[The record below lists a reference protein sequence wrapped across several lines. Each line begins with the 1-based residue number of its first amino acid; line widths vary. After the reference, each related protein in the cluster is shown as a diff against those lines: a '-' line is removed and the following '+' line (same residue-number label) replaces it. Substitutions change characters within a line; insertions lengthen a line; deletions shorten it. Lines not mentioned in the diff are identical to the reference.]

1 MENIKPPTAIKKKSE
16 GESFMFQ
23 KYLRLCTEK
32 VIEALNV
39 GTMEMINLKQ
49 NQLNPEFILLG
60 LMEQEESFA
69 MKVLEIIYPNAY
81 VMKDNIVDMVF
92 EAQEEM
98 TKVSEKMLTQISF
111 AQEIEDVFQLALA
124 ETEKGGDKYI
134 GAGAMF
140 LALLSPKAGK
150 THEILN
156 RAGVSEAKF
165 REGMDIIRGGRKIVD
180 KQAEGKFDILRQ
192 FTTDLTE
199 KARKGELDPVI
210 GRQKIIHRVIQILS
224 RRKKNN
230 PVLIGETGVGKT
242 VIVEGLAQQIVNA
255 EVPSSLAHKRVLSL
269 EMAEIV
275 AGAKMRGEFEER
287 LKSVRDEIAS
297 AGGNIILFIDEL
309 HTVVSAGAGG
319 GGVDASNML
328 KSALARGELQ
338 CIGATTLDEYKK
350 HIESDKALERR
361 FQPILVQEPTLEL
374 TIDILKGLK
383 SRYEEHHEVHYSPE
397 AIHAAAKLS
406 QKYISDRFLPDKAI
420 DLIDEAGSR
429 KHLNAIYIPPE
440 VRELEK
446 KRQELL
452 ARQKE
457 LFTDQ
462 KFEEVALLRQDLLE
476 AEKELSEEKKKWRA
490 KSTPEDTLVTEE
502 DIATIVSDSTGI
514 PITRM
519 VETESEKLK
528 NMEENLH
535 KRVIGQNNA
544 IIAVSNAIRRNRAGL
559 KEKDRPIGSFI
570 FLGPTGVG
578 KTELAKALAEFLMD
592 DENRLIRLDMS
603 EYMEKH
609 SVSKITGSPPG
620 YVGYEEGGQLT
631 ELIRRNP
638 YSVVL
643 LDELEKAHPDVFNIL
658 LQILDDGRM
667 TDAHGRTVSFKNAI
681 IIGTSN
687 IGSQKIV
694 DDKQAIG
701 FGTSGD
707 GGKATYEE
715 VKKMVL
721 SEAKKYFKPEFLNRL
736 DDLMVFHRLDEGHIR
751 SVVDL
756 LVSRLQT
763 RLKENG
769 LNIEVE
775 EEARNKLAKDGYSPA
790 YGARPLKREMEN
802 QIENPLSLMVIE
814 GTINKGDIVQASVK
828 DGEIKLQ
835 KK

>member
-1 MENIKPPTAIKKKSE
+1 
-16 GESFMFQ
+16 
-23 KYLRLCTEK
+23 
-32 VIEALNV
+32 
-39 GTMEMINLKQ
+39 
-49 NQLNPEFILLG
+49 
-60 LMEQEESFA
+60 
-69 MKVLEIIYPNAY
+69 
-81 VMKDNIVDMVF
+81 
-92 EAQEEM
+92 
-98 TKVSEKMLTQISF
+98 
-111 AQEIEDVFQLALA
+111 
-124 ETEKGGDKYI
+124 
-134 GAGAMF
+134 
-140 LALLSPKAGK
+140 
-150 THEILN
+150 
-156 RAGVSEAKF
+156 
-165 REGMDIIRGGRKIVD
+165 
-180 KQAEGKFDILRQ
+180 
-192 FTTDLTE
+192 
-199 KARKGELDPVI
+199 
-210 GRQKIIHRVIQILS
+210 
-224 RRKKNN
+224 
-230 PVLIGETGVGKT
+230 
-242 VIVEGLAQQIVNA
+242 
-255 EVPSSLAHKRVLSL
+255 VLSL

-446 KRQELL
+446 KRQEFL

-592 DENRLIRLDMS
+592 DESRLIRLDMS